1 MGFHASQ
8 QWEGAIVQ
16 FHHDALQG
24 FLGFFVG
31 DFKQLQDHGL
41 IFAQHFAG
49 GDAEQQCVSN
59 LTSGSCDG
67 DANGL
72 FAHGVNS
79 RW

>member
-1 MGFHASQ
+1 MGFHACKQ
-8 QWEGAIVQ
+8 GECAIVQ
-16 FHHDALQG
+16 LHHHALQG
-24 FLGFFVG
+24 FLSFFVG

-41 IFAQHFAG
+41 IFAQHFPG